1 MGKTGTS
8 RLGLPY
14 MGSKNKIA
22 NWVIDNLPS
31 AEHFYDLFC
40 GGGAITHAAM
50 LRHKYKT
57 FHMND
62 ITDMA
67 FVFQKVISGEYE
79 IDYHWVSREEFEAN
93 KEKDHLMAMCWS
105 FGNNGMDYLY
115 SRELEPIK
123 KACHYAVVF
132 GDYTLADSLGID
144 LHGLEGVS
152 GIDKRYIKYKAI
164 YKEQLIGGENFRS
177 LWRTSQGNKQSPG
190 FTVYRNAQLNP
201 CRLQHL
207 ERLEWN
213 AKISGGGI
221 GDKKRL
227 SRSRDR
233 EQFSCVC

>member
-144 LHGLEGVS
+144 LHGMEGVS
-152 GIDKRYIKYKAI
+152 GIDKRYTKYKAI
-164 YKEQLIGGENFRS
+164 YKEQLIGGGELPQFVENITREQAIARICGLSKRPTQSVPSATFRKV
-177 LWRTSQGNKQSPG
+177 GM
-190 FTVYRNAQLNP
+190 
-201 CRLQHL
+201 
-207 ERLEWN
+207 ER
-213 AKISGGGI
+213 KDSGGGT

-227 SRSRDR
+227 SRS
-233 EQFSCVC
+233 

>member
-164 YKEQLIGGENFRS
+164 YKEQLIGGGELPQFVENITREQAIARIYGLS
-177 LWRTSQGNKQSPG
+177 KRPTQSVPSATSRKVGM
-190 FTVYRNAQLNP
+190 
-201 CRLQHL
+201 
-207 ERLEWN
+207 ER
-213 AKISGGGI
+213 KDFGGGYWRQEKI
-221 GDKKRL
+221 IKK
-227 SRSRDR
+227 
-233 EQFSCVC
+233 